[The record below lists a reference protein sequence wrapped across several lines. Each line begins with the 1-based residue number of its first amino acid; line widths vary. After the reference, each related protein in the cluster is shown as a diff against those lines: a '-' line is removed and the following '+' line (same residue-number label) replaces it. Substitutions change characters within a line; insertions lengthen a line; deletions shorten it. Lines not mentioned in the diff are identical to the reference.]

1 MAIAG
6 LKGSFLLI
14 SFLNLDPVISIKE
27 IKFAENLDIIKL
39 VKKLT
44 NQRNRIAIL
53 YCDGI
58 ETLVINTKLQGTIL
72 FGHKDH
78 WHTCRAYG
86 FPNVTLL

>member
-6 LKGSFLLI
+6 SKGSFPLI
-14 SFLNLDPVISIKE
+14 SFLNLDLVISIKE
-27 IKFAENLDIIKL
+27 IKFAENLGIIKP

-58 ETLVINTKLQGTIL
+58 KTSVINTKLQGTIL
-72 FGHKDH
+72 FGCKDH
-78 WHTCRAYG
+78 
-86 FPNVTLL
+86 